1 MNVGELIEELKAR
14 DLDMPVY
21 LRVYIEM
28 LGEDSSVQLNPD
40 MIRTEPAGPANCEYL
55 ALG

>member
-1 MNVGELIEELKAR
+1 MNIGELIEELKTY
-14 DLDMPVY
+14 DSGMSVY

-28 LGEDSSVQLNPD
+28 LGEDGNVQLNPD
-40 MIRTEPAGPANCEYL
+40 MIRMEPAGPANCEYL